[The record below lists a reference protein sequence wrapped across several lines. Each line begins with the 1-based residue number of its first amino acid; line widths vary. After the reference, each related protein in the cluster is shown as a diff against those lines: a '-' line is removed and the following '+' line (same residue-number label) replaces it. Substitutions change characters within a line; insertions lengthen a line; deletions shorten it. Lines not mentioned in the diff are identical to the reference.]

1 MTASAPHFSAP
12 RPRGSS
18 LAGKA
23 YWAMV
28 QRVTVIAGAIDVG
41 YIFLFAWLGAS
52 TLAWINVLS
61 VLLYAAAY
69 GLIGRKQNTLAL
81 LLIWFEVM
89 AHAAIGSLLIG
100 WDSGF
105 HYFLLLFIPA
115 IVVANSRGFSA
126 PIVLGLLLYYL
137 GLKAVCDQWGPLTPL
152 PGAELRTVFWVHVC
166 LVFAMS
172 ASIAA
177 FYRRAILSA
186 ERRLVEQAQ
195 TDALT
200 GLRNRTGFQSQ
211 ASEALARSQALGE
224 SVAVLLGDVDHFKQF
239 NDRHGH
245 EAGDRV
251 LIHVAR
257 TLQTHARGGDLLAR
271 WGGEEFLLLMP
282 GCTQAQ
288 AEAAAER
295 IRQAV
300 VGTQIPIDGA
310 EVPLSLSLG
319 VACLG
324 PEESLQ
330 SGISRA
336 DRALYDSKHAGR
348 NRVTLALPLAVP
360 A

>member
-1 MTASAPHFSAP
+1 MTASESISRAP

-18 LAGKA
+18 LAGQA

-28 QRVTVIAGAIDVG
+28 RRVALIAGAIDVG
-41 YIFLFAWLGAS
+41 YIVLFAGLGAS
-52 TLAWINVLS
+52 TLAWINGVS

-69 GLIGRKQNTLAL
+69 GLIGRKKNTLAL

-89 AHAAIGSLLIG
+89 AHAALGSLLIG

-105 HYFLLLFIPA
+105 HYFLLLFVPA
-115 IVVANSRGFSA
+115 IVVANSRGLA
-126 PIVLGLLLYYL
+126 PAIVLALLLYYL
-137 GLKAVCDQWGPLTPL
+137 GLKAVCDVVGPLTPL
-152 PGAELRTVFWVHVC
+152 SAAGLRTVFWVHVC

-195 TDALT
+195 TDGLT
-200 GLRNRTGFQSQ
+200 GLCNRLGFQTQ
-211 ASEALARSQALGE
+211 AALTLARQPSTGGSA
-224 SVAVLLGDVDHFKQF
+224 AVLLGDVDHFKQV

-245 EAGDRV
+245 AAGDQV

-257 TLQTHARGGDLLAR
+257 ILQSHARSGDVLAR

-282 GCTQAQ
+282 GCSPEQ
-288 AEAAAER
+288 AEQAAER

-300 VGTQIPIDGA
+300 MESRVPVDDLTL
-310 EVPLSLSLG
+310 PLSLSLG

-324 PEESLQ
+324 PDESLH
-330 SGISRA
+330 SAISRA
-336 DRALYDSKHAGR
+336 DVALYDSKRAGR
-348 NRVTLALPLAVP
+348 NRVSCAWSAALPA
-360 A
+360 